1 MDQQTLRQWES
12 RCIQEEQPFC
22 QAACPLHVDGRA
34 FLSLLARGDADGA
47 RKVLERTLPLP
58 GVLGRIC
65 EAPCEGAC
73 KRREV
78 GDALAIGE
86 LERFAMTT
94 GKPGPKPL
102 RLPGKKGG
110 AVILGRGLAAL
121 TCAWD
126 LLKKGWGVTLC
137 TLGQPLGG
145 ELLNLPAQL
154 LPPQALATELAT
166 LRALGL
172 VLDETPGQ
180 GREALEAALSTAPG
194 EGRAV
199 FLEWGFSQQTDVGYP
214 PRVDVDPVTLAAPAD
229 RNAPNLFLGGW
240 PDASG
245 NTRFIAAAA
254 DGRRAA
260 SSLDRQLSGA
270 SLTAAREKEGVVQ
283 TRLFTS
289 LKGVEPLARIIP
301 TRPDPAG
308 PDPAGRSNAGPDYT
322 ADEARAE
329 AARCLNCQCLECVRV
344 CGYLDKH
351 KAYPKVYARQI
362 YNNAAIVKGQHL
374 ANRLINSCSLCGL
387 CERVC
392 PENFAMAEL
401 CLTARQDMVERG
413 VMPQSAHEF
422 ALEDMAAANGP
433 DFALTR
439 PDPAT
444 GSAAHVFF
452 PGCQLCASHPHHVE
466 SAYAHL
472 RAHLNGGVG
481 DGAGG
486 GVGLLLRCCGIPA
499 HWAGQGEVF
508 RQAAADFAAEWEQ
521 LGRPRVIAACSGC
534 LTVFRLPQFQ
544 AAAPG
549 LEAVSLWEVL
559 AQTPLPS
566 GGSHPTAPL
575 ALHDPCTAR
584 DDAAFRSSARAVAAS
599 LGVAVVELPLSGELT
614 ECCGFGGLMAQVD
627 APLAR
632 TVAARRAGESP
643 LDYLACCAMCRDR
656 LVAAGKRTWHLLDL
670 VFPGP
675 DSDSDTGPDSDP
687 AGRPG
692 PGYSARLEARA
703 ALKARLLRQVWG
715 EEPAPKAE
723 ALPLCI
729 SPEVATRLEERRILV
744 PDVRQTLA
752 NALAS
757 GRFLRD
763 AGSNRLLASVRP
775 RRVTFWVEFAPESVA
790 EGEGWRILNAWS
802 HRMIVP
808 GAGGVQEA
816 PASSGEAV
824 NRVDQTYVPA
834 SGSWAC
840 AACTQALAPSP
851 VVVSYLGSVFTI
863 SLLSCPDCGQTLV
876 PEHLALG
883 RMAEV
888 EQLLEDK

>member
-1 MDQQTLRQWES
+1 
-12 RCIQEEQPFC
+12 
-22 QAACPLHVDGRA
+22 
-34 FLSLLARGDADGA
+34 
-47 RKVLERTLPLP
+47 
-58 GVLGRIC
+58 VLGRIC
-65 EAPCEGAC
+65 EAPCEAAC
-73 KRREV
+73 KRREA
-78 GDALAIGE
+78 GDALAIGA

-102 RLPGKKGG
+102 RLPGKKGR

-126 LLKKGWGVTLC
+126 LLKKGWSVTLR

-145 ELLNLPAQL
+145 ALCSLPAHL
-154 LPPQALATELAT
+154 LPPQALADELSV

-180 GREALEAALSTAPG
+180 GREALEAALSAAQG

-199 FLEWGFSQQTDVGYP
+199 FLEWGFSQNTDADYP
-214 PRVDVDPVTLAAPAD
+214 SRADVDPVTLAEGRPG
-229 RNAPNLFLGGW
+229 LFLGGW

-245 NTRFIAAAA
+245 NTRFIDAAA

-270 SLTAAREKEGVVQ
+270 SLTASREKEGVVH

-289 LKGVEPLARIIP
+289 LAGVEPSARISP
-301 TRPDPAG
+301 VGLDYAAG
-308 PDPAGRSNAGPDYT
+308 EAGR
-322 ADEARAE
+322 E
-329 AARCLNCQCLECVRV
+329 AARCLQCQCLECVRV
-344 CGYLDKH
+344 CDYLDKH

-374 ANRLINSCSLCGL
+374 ANKLINSCSLCGL

-433 DFALTR
+433 DFALSR

-444 GSAAHVFF
+444 GSATHVFF
-452 PGCQLCASHPHHVE
+452 PGCQLCASHPQHVE

-472 RAHLNGGVG
+472 RRNIL
-481 DGAGG
+481 G
-486 GVGLLLRCCGIPA
+486 GVGLMLRCCGIPA
-499 HWAGQGEVF
+499 HWAGQEEAF
-508 RQAAADFAAEWEQ
+508 RQAATDFAEQWER

-544 AAAPG
+544 AVAPG
-549 LEAVSLWEVL
+549 LEAVSLWEAL
-559 AQTPLPS
+559 AQTPLPP
-566 GGSHPTAPL
+566 GGPRPPLPVGPL

-584 DDAAFRSSARAVAAS
+584 DDVAFRASARAVVAS
-599 LGVAVVELPLSGELT
+599 LGVSVVELPLSGERT

-627 APLAR
+627 PPLAR
-632 TVAARRAGESP
+632 SVAARRAGESA

-675 DSDSDTGPDSDP
+675 VDDPGSDP
-687 AGRPG
+687 AARPG

-715 EEPAPKAE
+715 EEPAPQAE
-723 ALPLCI
+723 ALQLCI
-729 SPEVATRLEERRILV
+729 SPEVAARLEERRILV
-744 PDVRQTLA
+744 SDLRQTLDS
-752 NALAS
+752 ALAS
-757 GRFLRD
+757 GRFLLD
-763 AGSNRLLASVRP
+763 AASNRLLASARP

-834 SGSWAC
+834 SGSWVC
-840 AACTQALAPSP
+840 AACGQALAPSP
-851 VVVSYLGSVFTI
+851 VVVTYLGSVFTI

>member
-12 RCIQEEQPFC
+12 RCIQEELPFC

-34 FLSLLARGDADGA
+34 FLGLLARGDADGA

-65 EAPCEGAC
+65 EAPCETAC
-73 KRREV
+73 KRREA
-78 GDALAIGE
+78 GDALAIGG
-86 LERFAMTT
+86 LERFTMLT
-94 GKPGPKPL
+94 GTPGPKPL
-102 RLPGKKGG
+102 RLPGKKGK

-126 LLKKGWGVTLC
+126 LLKKGWGVTLH
-137 TLGQPLGG
+137 TLGQPLGDA
-145 ELLNLPAQL
+145 LCSLPAHL
-154 LPPQALATELAT
+154 LPPQALADELAVM
-166 LRALGL
+166 RALGL

-180 GREALEAALSTAPG
+180 GGKALEAALSAAQE

-199 FLEWGFSQQTDVGYP
+199 FLEWGFSQQTDAEYP
-214 PRVDVDPVTLAAPAD
+214 VRADVDPVTLAEGRPG
-229 RNAPNLFLGGW
+229 LFLGGW

-245 NTRFIAAAA
+245 NTRFIDAAA

-270 SLTAAREKEGVVQ
+270 SLTASREKEGVVQ

-289 LKGVEPLARIIP
+289 LTGVEPLGRILP
-301 TRPDPAG
+301 AGADYDPAE
-308 PDPAGRSNAGPDYT
+308 AGR
-322 ADEARAE
+322 E
-329 AARCLNCQCLECVRV
+329 AARCIQCQCLECVRV
-344 CGYLDKH
+344 CDYLDKH

-374 ANRLINSCSLCGL
+374 ANKLINSCSLCGL

-422 ALEDMAAANGP
+422 ALEDMAAASGP

-439 PDPAT
+439 PDPQNKACT
-444 GSAAHVFF
+444 HVFF
-452 PGCQLCASHPHHVE
+452 PGCQLCASHPQHVE

-472 RAHLNGGVG
+472 RRNIP
-481 DGAGG
+481 G
-486 GVGLLLRCCGIPA
+486 GVGLMLRCCGIPA
-499 HWAGQGEVF
+499 HWAGQEEAF
-508 RQAAADFAAEWEQ
+508 HQAATDFAEQWER

-544 AAAPG
+544 TVAPG

-559 AQTPLPS
+559 AQTPLP
-566 GGSHPTAPL
+566 GGDLRPPPPTAPL

-584 DDAAFRSSARAVAAS
+584 DDAAFRTAARAVAAS
-599 LGVAVVELPLSGELT
+599 LGVAVVELPLSGERT

-627 APLAR
+627 APLSR

-675 DSDSDTGPDSDP
+675 EGDSDTGLDSDP
-687 AGRPG
+687 AARPG
-692 PGYSARLEARA
+692 LGYSARLEARA

-715 EEPAPKAE
+715 EEPAPQAE
-723 ALPLCI
+723 ALQLCI
-729 SPEVATRLEERRILV
+729 SPEVAARLEERRILV
-744 PDVRQTLA
+744 SDLRQTLDS
-752 NALAS
+752 ALAS
-757 GRFLRD
+757 GRFLLD
-763 AGSNRLLASVRP
+763 AASNRLLASARP
-775 RRVTFWVEFAPESVA
+775 RRVTFWVEFAPEAVA
-790 EGEGWRILNAWS
+790 KGEGWRILNAWS

-834 SGSWAC
+834 SGAWTC
-840 AACTQALAPSP
+840 AP
-851 VVVSYLGSVFTI
+851 
-863 SLLSCPDCGQTLV
+863 CGQTLV
-876 PEHLALG
+876 PEVLALG
-883 RMAEV
+883 RMVEV